1 MVLSGGERNYR
12 TPEGLLRASY
22 DAGLAGVRLLGRGA
36 MHVLSVL
43 LALLVLFEEWGWQPL
58 VALVGRLRR
67 LEVWARFEH
76 WIEGLPPY
84 PALAVLGLP
93 SLAIVPVKL
102 LALFSRARRP
112 RGCGPGARRCQ
123 SRRNGLHRATVR
135 ADQAGDPADRLGRSS
150 LRHDHPLARCD
161 VRPHTG
167 DVALADWAGREA
179 PRGSAH
185 CGGTF
190 AVGQVARRCRRLAE
204 STAKGEFA
212 AALGWFEPLPSSHH
226 CA

>member
-1 MVLSGGERNYR
+1 MAVGDVVVLSGGERNYR

-102 LALFSRARRP
+102 LAVYLLARGDLVAAALVLGAAKVVGTAFIGRLFVLTKPAILRIGWAAALYDTIIPWRDAMFARIRATWLWRIGRVVKRRVDLLIAAARSQLGRWRADVADWLRARRK
-112 RGCGPGARRCQ
+112 AS
-123 SRRNGLHRATVR
+123 SR
-135 ADQAGDPADRLGRSS
+135 
-150 LRHDHPLARCD
+150 LR
-161 VRPHTG
+161 
-167 DVALADWAGREA
+167 
-179 PRGSAH
+179 
-185 CGGTF
+185 
-190 AVGQVARRCRRLAE
+190 
-204 STAKGEFA
+204 
-212 AALGWFEPLPSSHH
+212 
-226 CA
+226 